1 MAWQGIEGHDEIAAR
16 FAAANARGRIS
27 GAYLFVGP
35 PGVGKGTF
43 ALALAK
49 AVVCAQPRPG
59 MVACGTCA
67 SCMQAAAGSH
77 PDIDVVRKP
86 EDRATIPLD
95 LLIGDDEHRMRE
107 GLCWQILLRP
117 ALGTRK
123 VAVVMDADHL
133 AEEGANCL
141 LKTLEEPPAG
151 SVIILV
157 GTAPERQLPTI
168 RSRCQ
173 VVRFAPLPTEA
184 VRRIVAAE
192 MRAADLPVDE
202 AALTLAAQA
211 AGGSL
216 ARVRLMLDPEVAE
229 FHGRLLDLLASRPLR
244 GVDLG
249 RETLAFVEAAGK
261 EAQPRRARLRLVLD
275 ATLDVL
281 REAAHR
287 AAGSAAAAPQLAR
300 AAAAWST
307 DVDTVVSAFERTLDA
322 VDAVDRNANLGVL
335 VDAWTAL
342 LEEPRLARRS

>member
-157 GTAPERQLPTI
+157 APP
-168 RSRCQ
+168 RSGSCPRSARDAKWCGSRRC
-173 VVRFAPLPTEA
+173 RPKRYGGSSPPRCG
-184 VRRIVAAE
+184 RRICPWT
-192 MRAADLPVDE
+192 RRR
-202 AALTLAAQA
+202 
-211 AGGSL
+211 SHW
-216 ARVRLMLDPEVAE
+216 RR
-229 FHGRLLDLLASRPLR
+229 RRP
-244 GVDLG
+244 
-249 RETLAFVEAAGK
+249 
-261 EAQPRRARLRLVLD
+261 
-275 ATLDVL
+275 
-281 REAAHR
+281 
-287 AAGSAAAAPQLAR
+287 AAASP
-300 AAAAWST
+300 
-307 DVDTVVSAFERTLDA
+307 AF
-322 VDAVDRNANLGVL
+322 G
-335 VDAWTAL
+335 
-342 LEEPRLARRS
+342 